1 VKLGKPPQKLVAA
14 NGTIEDEE
22 GDDEMP

>member
-1 VKLGKPPQKLVAA
+1 VKLGKPPLKLVAA

-22 GDDEMP
+22 AIDEMP